1 MATAYE
7 KLFKVFSA
15 NLKKSHPAQEYLQR
29 HGLSPNIGIGYNAQ
43 SWDELQ
49 QCIIFPLRRQHDKI
63 VGFYG
68 HPITEKPSHASG
80 RWFVPRRQGFY
91 PRYPDPYTERLLL
104 TGSIL
109 EAALLWQLHPV
120 WENYTVL
127 ACYSPQGLTK
137 EQRVAIASL
146 RSLREVVLYFEGTA
160 AEVERHPV
168 DRHPEVNPV
177 LARIEGQLQPLRSGV
192 KISKVNVPPG
202 GSPPGETISSL
213 DATTRLHLLD
223 QRTAYVAYEPKSPE
237 RRSVVETTTA
247 AATPVSSGASSKGSS
262 GTVMKRHPVERHPV
276 ERHPEYRHPEYRHP
290 EVADPGSGNEKK
302 RLARPQLD
310 IVTLAWIDQQETHYR
325 ISDYELSLQVGQV
338 RNYLYQIRSGKMRMS
353 KGVKA
358 AVWHFFKSLGE

>member
-1 MATAYE
+1 MAIAYE

-43 SWDELQ
+43 SWDQLQ

-68 HPITEKPSHASG
+68 LSITKQSSHASEQ
-80 RWFVPRRQGFY
+80 WYAPRRQGFY

-137 EQRVAIASL
+137 EQRMAIASL

-160 AEVERHPV
+160 AA
-168 DRHPEVNPV
+168 VNPV
-177 LARIEGQLQPLRSGV
+177 LARINEQLQPLPSGV
-192 KISKVNVPPG
+192 KISKVDVPLG
-202 GSPPGETISSL
+202 GATRL
-213 DATTRLHLLD
+213 DASARLHLLD
-223 QRTAYVAYEPKSPE
+223 QRTAYVGYEPKNPE
-237 RRSVVETTTA
+237 RRSVVETAA
-247 AATPVSSGASSKGSS
+247 AATAPTSSGASSKGSPE
-262 GTVMKRHPVERHPV
+262 TVMERHPV
-276 ERHPEYRHPEYRHP
+276 DRHP
-290 EVADPGSGNEKK
+290 EVADPGLGNEKR

-310 IVTLAWIDQQETHYR
+310 AVTLAWIDQQEIYYG

-353 KGVKA
+353 RGVKA
-358 AVWHFFKSLGE
+358 AAWHFFESLKE

>member
-1 MATAYE
+1 MASAYE

-29 HGLSPNIGIGYNAQ
+29 HGLSSNIGIGYNAQ
-43 SWDELQ
+43 GWDQLP

-68 HPITEKPSHASG
+68 LPITERPSHASG
-80 RWFVPRRQGFY
+80 KWFVPRRQGFY

-160 AEVERHPV
+160 AAVNPVLARINEQLQLLSSGVKISKVDVPLGGATHLDASARLHLLNQRTAYVGYEPKNPERRSVVETAAAATAPASSEASSRGSIETAIERHPVGRHPV
-168 DRHPEVNPV
+168 DRHPEV
-177 LARIEGQLQPLRSGV
+177 
-192 KISKVNVPPG
+192 
-202 GSPPGETISSL
+202 
-213 DATTRLHLLD
+213 
-223 QRTAYVAYEPKSPE
+223 
-237 RRSVVETTTA
+237 
-247 AATPVSSGASSKGSS
+247 
-262 GTVMKRHPVERHPV
+262 
-276 ERHPEYRHPEYRHP
+276 
-290 EVADPGSGNEKK
+290 ADPGLVNEKR
-302 RLARPQLD
+302 RLVRPQLD
-310 IVTLAWIDQQETHYR
+310 VVTLAWIDQQETRYG

-353 KGVKA
+353 RGVKA
-358 AVWHFFKSLGE
+358 AAWHFFMSLGE